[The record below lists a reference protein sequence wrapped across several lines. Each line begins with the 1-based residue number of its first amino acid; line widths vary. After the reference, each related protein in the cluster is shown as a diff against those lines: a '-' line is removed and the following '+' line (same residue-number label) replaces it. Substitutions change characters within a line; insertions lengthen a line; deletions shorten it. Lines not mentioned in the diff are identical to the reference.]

1 MFRSDSQEP
10 DVRSYNWHFDWPRNC
25 VLRQS
30 LSLTSLHCQEV
41 HILEAGYGVFL
52 NCYESWLCNYLPA
65 NFCLAFY
72 SLVAASVMEIVWSRY
87 SWPLANLKTDSFC
100 ICFKISESQN
110 PPDYSYVLWA
120 FVTSQLAKLLNRMK
134 ANSFLR
140 CFQSNISGA
149 QTILGLGYYVRKT
162 FSINIWVEILFSN
175 V

>member
-1 MFRSDSQEP
+1 MIHKNQMSVLTIDILIDPGTVYWGNPWAWPAYTVRKYIFWRQDMVFSSTVTSP
-10 DVRSYNWHFDWPRNC
+10 D
-25 VLRQS
+25 
-30 LSLTSLHCQEV
+30 
-41 HILEAGYGVFL
+41 
-52 NCYESWLCNYLPA
+52 CNYLPA

-140 CFQSNISGA
+140 CFQSSISGA